1 MKKQDKE
8 VNNERWK
15 HLRFMVFDAPLV
27 PGDFQTRLDVC
38 KAEIKKVPGAVCEM
52 VKQTV
57 CTSKENLATLMDDIL
72 SGKGEGVMLKD
83 PSSLY
88 EGKRT
93 KNLLKVKKF
102 DDAEAT
108 VIGHLRGEGRC
119 DTMTGAIQVR
129 EKDGTEFKIGS
140 GFSDKQRKS
149 PPKKGSV
156 VTFKYQGRSKNGI
169 PRFPIFMRMHAGV

>member
-1 MKKQDKE
+1 
-8 VNNERWK
+8 
-15 HLRFMVFDAPLV
+15 
-27 PGDFQTRLDVC
+27 
-38 KAEIKKVPGAVCEM
+38 M

-57 CTSKENLATLMDDIL
+57 CTSKDELATLMDTIL
-72 SGKGEGVMLKD
+72 KDKGEGVMLKD
-83 PSSLY
+83 PASAY

-108 VIGHLRGEGRC
+108 VIGHQRGEGRC
-119 DTMTGAIQVR
+119 DTMCGAILVR
-129 EKDGTEFKIGS
+129 EKDGTEFRIGS

-156 VTFKYQGRSKNGI
+156 VTFKY
-169 PRFPIFMRMHAGV
+169 

>member
-1 MKKQDKE
+1 
-8 VNNERWK
+8 
-15 HLRFMVFDAPLV
+15 
-27 PGDFQTRLDVC
+27 
-38 KAEIKKVPGAVCEM
+38 M

-57 CTSKENLATLMDDIL
+57 CTSKDELATLMDTIL
-72 SGKGEGVMLKD
+72 KDKGEGVMLKD
-83 PSSLY
+83 PASAY

-108 VIGHLRGEGRC
+108 VIGHQLGEGRC
-119 DTMTGAIQVR
+119 DTMCGAILVR
-129 EKDGTEFKIGS
+129 EKDGTEFRIGS

-156 VTFKYQGRSKNGI
+156 VTFKY
-169 PRFPIFMRMHAGV
+169 